1 MHICLQFYLGEIRM
15 REFID
20 KNALFEIVMDVR
32 DGLIPNKQGLKKIF
46 NLLLSLHGRVGV
58 VDGEVIYNPD
68 RYAYLSYVEKSSSI
82 IKMPEG
88 DGSGIS
94 RSMRIAILEDAQ
106 EWEIRVGE
114 QICSQIN
121 EALQPY
127 PCEDRMLLLEQ
138 SINGMSVS
146 AIAEKYAV
154 SKSSVHR
161 KVKQL
166 RGGIIKS
173 FNLVP
178 RDQEELYLR
187 SISEYLE
194 KSKSS
199 GFRKRCQ
206 EKIELSFEIIEWEK
220 TL

>member
-1 MHICLQFYLGEIRM
+1 M

-121 EALQPY
+121 EALENY
-127 PCEDRMLLLEQ
+127 SVSDRMLLLEQ
-138 SINGMSVS
+138 AINGMTL
-146 AIAEKYAV
+146 AEISNKYDKGRRQV
-154 SKSSVHR
+154 NELNKSMRASLIR
-161 KVKQL
+161 T
-166 RGGIIKS
+166 
-173 FNLVP
+173 FNLHL
-178 RDQEELYLR
+178 RINDQKFLNAIQEYIDTHNK
-187 SISEYLE
+187 SIDIEV
-194 KSKSS
+194 
-199 GFRKRCQ
+199 CQ
-206 EKIELSFEIIEWEK
+206 EKLKYNFELINWEEG
-220 TL
+220 L